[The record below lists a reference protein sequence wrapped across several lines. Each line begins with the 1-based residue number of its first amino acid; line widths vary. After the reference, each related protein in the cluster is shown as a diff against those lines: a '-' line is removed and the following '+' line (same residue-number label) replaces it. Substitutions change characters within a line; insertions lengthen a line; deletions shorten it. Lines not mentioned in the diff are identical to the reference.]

1 MTPTPRQAM
10 IVGWLR
16 RVNAHASDMY
26 ESALWLAADERI
38 PCRGRMIAHA
48 YREICSM
55 LMNEHSSNSREPLE
69 TCLEEFADEY
79 RKLNIRPDVP
89 AGSSPVPDVS
99 PTPVPDSFLSAAGAV
114 VRVNTT
120 TDNARARSRAIFE
133 RVSRRH
139 GPQPDVGPTSDRW
152 YQMSRFF
159 QARAHDRKTLDAQMM
174 EGQFRQEV
182 DFFEET
188 LSALAETAV
197 TNLNALDQILE
208 DANS

>member
-1 MTPTPRQAM
+1 MTPTPRQAT
-10 IVGWLR
+10 IVSWLR
-16 RVNAHASDMY
+16 RVNAHAGDMY
-26 ESALWLAADERI
+26 ESALWIAADERI
-38 PCRGRMIAHA
+38 PSRGRMIAHA

-55 LMNEHSSNSREPLE
+55 LMNEYSPNSQEPLE
-69 TCLEEFADEY
+69 PCLDEFADEY
-79 RKLNIRPDVP
+79 RKLNIRLDVP

-99 PTPVPDSFLSAAGAV
+99 LAPVSDSFLRAAADV
-114 VRVNTT
+114 VRIHST

-133 RVSRRH
+133 RLSRRH
-139 GPQPDVGPTSDRW
+139 RPQPDVGPTSDRW
-152 YQMSRFF
+152 YVMSRFF
-159 QARAHDRKTLDAQMM
+159 QARAHDRKTPDAQMM

-197 TNLNALDQILE
+197 KNLDALDQILE

>member
-1 MTPTPRQAM
+1 MTPTPRQAT

-16 RVNAHASDMY
+16 RVSAHAGDMY
-26 ESALWLAADERI
+26 ESALWLAADEQI

-48 YREICSM
+48 CREICSM
-55 LMNEHSSNSREPLE
+55 LMNEYSSNSREPLE
-69 TCLEEFADEY
+69 PCLDEFADEY
-79 RKLNIRPDVP
+79 RKLNIRPDVH

-99 PTPVPDSFLSAAGAV
+99 PAPVPDSFLKAAAAV
-114 VRVNTT
+114 VRIHTT

-133 RVSRRH
+133 RLSRRH
-139 GPQPDVGPTSDRW
+139 GPQPDVGPISDRW

-159 QARAHDRKTLDAQMM
+159 QARAHDRKTADAQMM

-197 TNLNALDQILE
+197 KNLNALDQILE